1 MEHGER
7 ITQVFIAVTI
17 LQSIEYLL
25 EQVDSCT
32 DTWMW
37 FGLDIHWTACFLSVK
52 RSKDTFEV
60 YPVNSPW
67 RRFIRS
73 IGMRNSR
80 RKDKILIGG
89 NGIFLFTYPIPTGPV
104 DTINEYILID
114 RFFSFPEVMFG
125 LRIISYI
132 RDMEHG
138 GQRIFLQFVNNHSG
152 KH

>member
-1 MEHGER
+1 
-7 ITQVFIAVTI
+7 
-17 LQSIEYLL
+17 
-25 EQVDSCT
+25 
-32 DTWMW
+32 
-37 FGLDIHWTACFLSVK
+37 
-52 RSKDTFEV
+52 V

-125 LRIISYI
+125 LRIISVIWSMEVRGSSSSLSTII
-132 RDMEHG
+132 RG
-138 GQRIFLQFVNNHSG
+138 STKALSPVNPFFNFTIIS
-152 KH
+152 